1 MAKKDKELICITKL
15 IRGRRFMQE
24 MVRGEMRKLNFKTF
38 EGSYAEF
45 LKEKRKYEQKLMQL
59 EQDIIKFNA
68 LAKLNQLTEQE
79 IKIREK
85 QSRILKEIYV
95 NF

>member
-1 MAKKDKELICITKL
+1 
-15 IRGRRFMQE
+15 MQE

-45 LKEKRKYEQKLMQL
+45 LKEKSKYEQKLMQL

-68 LAKLNQLTEQE
+68 LAKLNQLTDKEL
-79 IKIREK
+79 KAREK

>member
-1 MAKKDKELICITKL
+1 MSRKDKELICITKL

-45 LKEKRKYEQKLMQL
+45 LREKSKYEQKLMQL

-68 LAKLNQLTEQE
+68 LIKLSQLTDKD
-79 IKIREK
+79 IKAREK
-85 QSRILKEIYV
+85 QNRILKEVYV

>member
-1 MAKKDKELICITKL
+1 
-15 IRGRRFMQE
+15 MQE

-68 LAKLNQLTEQE
+68 LAKLNQLTDKEL
-79 IKIREK
+79 KAREK
-85 QSRILKEIYV
+85 QNRILKEIYV